1 MRTKIRTRPKRGSHR
16 RRVVAFVAAGF
27 VAETA
32 VMRRR
37 GYPVGANVVVRCRD
51 GHLFTTIWIP
61 GASLKSLR
69 LGWTR
74 FQYCPVGK
82 HWSFVTPVKEAD
94 LTDEVK
100 RVASEH
106 KDIRIP

>member
-1 MRTKIRTRPKRGSHR
+1 MRTRRKRGGHR
-16 RRVVAFVAAGF
+16 RRVVAFVVAAF
-27 VAETA
+27 LAETA
-32 VMRRR
+32 VMRRL
-37 GYPVGANVVVRCRD
+37 GYPVGAHVVVRCRD

-82 HWSFVTPVKEAD
+82 HWSFVTPVKDAD

-100 RVASEH
+100 RVAREH